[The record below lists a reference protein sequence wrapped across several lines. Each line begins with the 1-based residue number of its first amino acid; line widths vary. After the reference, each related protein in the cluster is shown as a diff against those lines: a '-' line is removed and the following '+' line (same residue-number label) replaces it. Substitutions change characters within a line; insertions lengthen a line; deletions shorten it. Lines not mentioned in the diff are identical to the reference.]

1 MEFTTTPRTI
11 GKDNGGKDTFLAD
24 VEYGDGNTGRIILHE
39 NNLQMASMT
48 LRFYSKMWDF
58 TVVHLS

>member
-11 GKDNGGKDTFLAD
+11 GTDNGGKDIFFAD
-24 VEYGDGNTGRIILHE
+24 VQYSDGNTGRIILYE
-39 NNLQMASMT
+39 NNLQTASVT
-48 LRFYSKMWDF
+48 LRFYSEIWDF